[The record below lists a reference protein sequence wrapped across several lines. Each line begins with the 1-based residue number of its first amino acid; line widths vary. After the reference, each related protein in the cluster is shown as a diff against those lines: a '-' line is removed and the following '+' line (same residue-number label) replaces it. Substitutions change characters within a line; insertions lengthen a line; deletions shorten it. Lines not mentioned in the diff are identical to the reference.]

1 MQMDQ
6 DSQDALEQE
15 FLVLD
20 ETSCDSITKSEA
32 DRLLSGGQEDMEVG
46 SPRPAT
52 NPTSSDP
59 PTTKPRFKILRPTL
73 FLNVSAP
80 TSTQDPPTINT
91 SNFDPLSK
99 NFEKALNINE
109 QPTDSEPNKGSGV
122 VMAGKPASHEHTS
135 QGSQKEVANKA
146 NKEEQEEIAKKK
158 TKKRA
163 PKRPIGEREPKV
175 RKSRKRILDKYTGDP
190 TFEEVQYRSTSE
202 IIYKKQRLQQPLMP
216 RPDYP
221 SSDEEGEIHIEEVSE
236 SESDNDK
243 SWKRKKN
250 KLSRV
255 VKPSEAVPDA
265 NNSTSIIPTII
276 RLPEVHFVNSSKEL
290 GFFSVRQMWELED
303 RQHRLYEVEKHFE
316 SRPLSDTPIHQ
327 YEQRIRKGNFYGNHR
342 RGFINFAK
350 PVEGRE
356 QEKKINKA
364 IEDFIITI
372 KRTGVL
378 TFNTEGHIHGKKDAK
393 VMLALGN
400 LQGDVFFWNDVQKLP
415 RIFRHMLEDLSITH
429 IVTGKQIGRAHV

>member
-6 DSQDALEQE
+6 DPQDAFEQE

-46 SPRPAT
+46 SPRPTT

-59 PTTKPRFKILRPTL
+59 PSTKPRFKILRPTL

-80 TSTQDPPTINT
+80 TNAQDSPTVDT

-135 QGSQKEVANKA
+135 RGSRK
-146 NKEEQEEIAKKK
+146 EIASEVNRGESEKVVKKK

-265 NNSTSIIPTII
+265 NPSSSIIPTII

-303 RQHRLYEVEKHFE
+303 
-316 SRPLSDTPIHQ
+316 LSASSLRSG
-327 YEQRIRKGNFYGNHR
+327 E
-342 RGFINFAK
+342 A
-350 PVEGRE
+350 
-356 QEKKINKA
+356 
-364 IEDFIITI
+364 
-372 KRTGVL
+372 
-378 TFNTEGHIHGKKDAK
+378 
-393 VMLALGN
+393 
-400 LQGDVFFWNDVQKLP
+400 
-415 RIFRHMLEDLSITH
+415 FRVATSL
-429 IVTGKQIGRAHV
+429 RHVHPSV